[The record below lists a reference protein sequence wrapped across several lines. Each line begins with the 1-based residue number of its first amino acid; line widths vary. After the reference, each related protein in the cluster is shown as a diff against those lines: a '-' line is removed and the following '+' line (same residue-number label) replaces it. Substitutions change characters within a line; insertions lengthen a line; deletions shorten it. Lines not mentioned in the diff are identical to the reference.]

1 MTSRRTFLHLLR
13 HADAGDP
20 LAWAGPDDLRPL
32 SARGEEQAER
42 VGAFLAASAVRPGA
56 IVSSPRARA
65 LRTAEIVGAALGVA
79 VRVDPVLADEPGA
92 KEIEALRVRA
102 GVEDPLLV
110 GHDPWISLLV
120 ADLCE
125 APGVRLAKG
134 MLASV
139 ELRGAV
145 RGGDG
150 RLRLLVTPELL
161 RPR

>member
-1 MTSRRTFLHLLR
+1 MTGHRTLLHLLR

-32 SARGEEQAER
+32 TARGEEQAER
-42 VGAFLAASAVRPGA
+42 IGAFLVASALRPGA

-79 VRVDPVLADEPGA
+79 VCVDPVLADEPGA
-92 KEIEALRVRA
+92 KEIEALRLRS

-139 ELRGAV
+139 ELRGTV

-150 RLRLLVTPELL
+150 RLRLLLTPELL
-161 RPR
+161 APR